1 MLILILAVSAGVLL
15 AFANGANDN
24 FKGVAT
30 LYGSGTTSYR
40 RALIWATLTTACGSL
55 LAVWLAGELLKR
67 FSGKGIIPDE
77 VVTQGEF
84 GIAIALAAGL
94 TVMLASRLGF
104 PISTTHALV
113 GAMIGA
119 ASASHAAVNWQVL
132 NSTLVAP
139 LLLSPLIAIAATFAI
154 YPVFRR
160 VRIALGVGKE
170 TCLCAGREVVEVVP
184 LCCDTA
190 ALVRA
195 EELSIS
201 LGTHVTCQER
211 YAGQLVGVDA
221 RRSLD
226 GLHFLSAGMVSFA
239 RGLNDTPKI
248 AALLLVVPA
257 FGSFTAATVC
267 GVAIALGG
275 WFGAKRIAETLSH
288 RITDMNA
295 GQGFSANLVTAVL
308 VTCASRWGLPV
319 STTHVSC
326 GALFGIGSVTGQ
338 AHWRSITQILLAWFV
353 TLPTAALLAAITLW
367 TLQLR

>member
-1 MLILILAVSAGVLL
+1 MLIVLLALTSGVLL
-15 AFANGANDN
+15 AVANGANDN

-40 RALIWATLTTACGSL
+40 RALIWATFTTACGSL

-67 FSGKGIIPDE
+67 FSGKGIIPDDL
-77 VVTQGEF
+77 VAQGEF
-84 GIAIALAAGL
+84 GVAIALAAGL

-119 ASASHAAVNWQVL
+119 ASASQVPVNWNVL
-132 NSTLVAP
+132 GTTLVAP
-139 LLLSPLIAIAATFAI
+139 LLISPLIAIAAAFTV

-160 VRIALGVGKE
+160 LRIALGVGKE

-184 LCCDTA
+184 LCHDTV
-190 ALVRA
+190 ALARA

-201 LGTHVTCQER
+201 LGTNVSCRER

-221 RRSLD
+221 RQSLD

-257 FGSFTAATVC
+257 FGSFTAATIC

-288 RITDMNA
+288 RITEMNA

-326 GALFGIGSVTGQ
+326 GALFGIGSATGQ
-338 AHWRSITQILLAWFV
+338 AHWRSIAQILLAWIT
-353 TLPTAALLAAITLW
+353 TLPCAAALAWLAYNALG
-367 TLQLR
+367 